1 MNDNYLIHF
10 GNKNSGRYPRGSGER
25 PHQHD
30 GLRSKI
36 RVKKERQKVRME
48 RREIA
53 RDSHK
58 LSDEELN
65 KQINRLQKEGQLKD
79 LTKNVNRGR
88 GETNKIFKK
97 TAGGA
102 IGAITG
108 AVSVEVGRRLVKRV
122 FGK

>member
-1 MNDNYLIHF
+1 MDNYLIHI
-10 GNKNSGRYPRGSGER
+10 GTKNSGRYPRGSGER

-30 GLRSKI
+30 GLRARFK
-36 RVKKERQKVRME
+36 VKKERQKVRIE

-88 GETNKIFKK
+88 GETNKILKRS
-97 TAGGA
+97 AGGA
-102 IGAITG
+102 AGAITG
-108 AVSVEVGRRLVKRV
+108 AIAVEVGRKIVKRV